1 MCGFFKLVMWY
12 CVRTP
17 KRIRAELVGDSS
29 ELERR
34 SVDLRH
40 PYLTRQLI
48 AYLGNKRKLL
58 PDLYSAFQLVE
69 SIGSVS
75 SFLDPFAGS
84 GAVSRL
90 AKLAGYMVFAND
102 WESFA
107 FTVCAAHL
115 TIAPDSEFFA
125 DYGGVPGVFAYLG
138 TVPNGEPGTM
148 CLRYSPSRT
157 DSADFR
163 RERLF
168 YTRENA
174 MYLDTM
180 RGAIEDLYPGW
191 DLDSPSHEEKL
202 ILLASLVYEAATH
215 ANTNGVFK
223 AFHKEFG
230 GFGGEALSR
239 ILAPMEME
247 PPLLAHGAPSVVG
260 CEDAS
265 EFAARHPVDL
275 CYLDP
280 PYNQHQY
287 GSNYHML
294 NTVVFG
300 DDPPFDD
307 RRNDRG
313 ELISRA
319 GIREDWK
326 RTKSPFCSRRT
337 AAAAFAR
344 LFGSIDARFI
354 LLSYNTDGTCDA
366 EEMFELLAN
375 QGSVRLINREY
386 VAYPGGK
393 QSIHRL
399 THGQELLFVLD
410 RSGGFDTSSRGEMQ
424 RRICER
430 QVGSLLKRPLHPLRV
445 HEHFAS
451 EAGRAIF
458 ARVDGSV
465 FDVPSATLALG
476 RVQDADSVLSR
487 LSSETLFDLRRRLLT
502 CMFRDRVEEAEALL
516 NLLND
521 SDSPEIRAKA
531 ISQLLHTTKKF
542 AFRKYRERFEVI
554 MDRIG
559 TLLSGSQEFVRSE
572 TRFAEIRAIADRR
585 FNSHIENTPR

>member
-1 MCGFFKLVMWY
+1 MCLNAQEN
-12 CVRTP
+12 CT
-17 KRIRAELVGDSS
+17 AVGGSS
-29 ELERR
+29 ALERR

-40 PYLTRQLI
+40 PYLKRQLI

-58 PDLYSAFQLVE
+58 TDLYNAFQLVE

-90 AKLAGYMVFAND
+90 AKLAGYRVFAND

-115 TIAPDSEFFA
+115 TVAPDSGLFA
-125 DYGGVPGVFAYLG
+125 EYGGLPGVFEHLGAYPQG
-138 TVPNGEPGTM
+138 APGTM
-148 CLRYSPSRT
+148 CLRYSPQTT

-174 MYLDTM
+174 LYLDTM

-202 ILLASLVYEAATH
+202 ILLSSLVYEAATH

-247 PPLLAHGAPSVVG
+247 PPLLVHGAPSVVG

-265 EFAARHPVDL
+265 DFAARHPVDL

-307 RRNDRG
+307 RRDDRG

-354 LLSYNTDGTCDA
+354 LLSYNTDGTCDS
-366 EEMFELLAN
+366 EELFELLAK

-399 THGQELLFVLD
+399 NYGQELLFVLD
-410 RSGGFDTSSRGEMQ
+410 RSGGFDASSREEMQ

-430 QVGSLLKRPLHPLRV
+430 QVGSLLKRPLHPVRV
-445 HEHFAS
+445 REYFES

-458 ARVDGSV
+458 AVVDGSV
-465 FDVPSATLALG
+465 VDLPSATVALG
-476 RVQDADSVLSR
+476 RAQHTKSVVSR
-487 LSSETLFDLRRRLLT
+487 LSTKSLYDLRRRLLACT
-502 CMFRDRVEEAEALL
+502 FRDRVEEAEALL
-516 NLLND
+516 NLLEE

-542 AFRKYRERFEVI
+542 AFRKYRERFEEV
-554 MDRIG
+554 MDRISSV
-559 TLLSGSQEFVRSE
+559 LSGSQEFVRSE

-585 FNSHIENTPR
+585 FNSHIENRSR